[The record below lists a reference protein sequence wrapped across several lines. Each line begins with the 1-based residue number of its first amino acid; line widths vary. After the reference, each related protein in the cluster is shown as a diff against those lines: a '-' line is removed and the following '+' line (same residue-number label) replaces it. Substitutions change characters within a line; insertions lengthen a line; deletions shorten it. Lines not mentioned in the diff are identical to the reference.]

1 MALNMS
7 KKNLLFLM
15 NLIIMIILLIIFN
28 KGYSKFTRIDFKIS
42 KSEKNN
48 DNFIKFDSFI
58 NNSGIK
64 NIINP
69 SDLVRNKNNAN
80 MLIDNFKLNH
90 KNIIQKTSDL
100 KLVFNIDVGGGYCNK
115 LYSFISS
122 LLIALLTKSAL
133 IIKWEHIDKHIE
145 EPLYLSFS
153 RFNDNNEFNHQY
165 KKDTIHHQGP
175 SYYCYRKN
183 KNMDEHVKTTIPN
196 NTNRILYDSICPF
209 FFELC
214 SNPIYYD
221 VFLQYGLAKQET
233 IDKARV
239 VFKNLTQYSNDVKMR
254 VFLQIGLEVG
264 GSILN
269 IFWKPKKEIQDL
281 INFYHK
287 THFQGNYV
295 IGLQIRIEFLQNN
308 LKFSDF
314 KNETQFFDKIINQF
328 ILCALDFEINLLQ
341 DQNFFKKYK
350 SIKWFV
356 ISDNMKI
363 IEKIS
368 DLYPNKVIKTNGT
381 VLHVFFDPNGYTK
394 AILDN
399 ELLSKCDELILSSGS
414 SFGFTAALRKQSLP
428 LYIDMIKQKCSRT
441 DFADLPTTGSA
452 ALI

>member
-1 MALNMS
+1 MKSQLKLIFSNG
-7 KKNLLFLM
+7 NNIYM
-15 NLIIMIILLIIFN
+15 NCIPKIFIILSLLIFFSYFSNQI
-28 KGYSKFTRIDFKIS
+28 I
-42 KSEKNN
+42 
-48 DNFIKFDSFI
+48 IKYMMNASVF
-58 NNSGIK
+58 
-64 NIINP
+64 
-69 SDLVRNKNNAN
+69 VRNDTKTDNYDI
-80 MLIDNFKLNH
+80 LLELENFKLNQR
-90 KNIIQKTSDL
+90 NIMEKKSKL
-100 KLVFNIDVGGGYCNK
+100 KLVFNYDTDGGYCNK

-122 LLIALLTKSAL
+122 LLIAILTKSAL
-133 IIKWEHIDKHIE
+133 IIRWNHIHKHIE

-153 RFNDNNEFNHQY
+153 KFNDTNEFNAEY

-183 KNMDEHVKTTIPN
+183 KNMDEHVRTTIPN
-196 NTNRILYDSICPF
+196 NTNRIMYNSICPF
-209 FFELC
+209 FFEIS

-233 IDKARV
+233 IDKARL

-254 VFLQIGLEVG
+254 VFLQVGLEVG

-269 IFWKPKKEIQDL
+269 NFWKPKQEIQNL

-287 THFQGNYV
+287 TQFQGNYV

-308 LKFSDF
+308 LRYSDF
-314 KNETQFFDKIINQF
+314 KNETHFYDKIINQF
-328 ILCALDFEINLLQ
+328 ILCALDFEVNLLQ
-341 DQNFFKKYK
+341 DQYFFKKYK

-356 ISDNMKI
+356 ISDNMNI
-363 IEKIS
+363 VEKVS
-368 DLYPNKVIKTNGT
+368 VLYPNKVIRTNGT
-381 VLHVFFDPNGYTK
+381 VSHVLHDPNSYSK

-428 LYIDMIKQKCSRT
+428 LYVDLIKDKCSRT
-441 DFADLPTTGSA
+441 DLGDLPTTGTA